1 MVKIGIVQMKTCE
14 NKEINISNA
23 ERGIKEC
30 VIKGAEIVILPE
42 IFNSP
47 YDTKKFREYSE
58 EKEGKSWT
66 FLSNI
71 SKQYKIIL
79 IGGSIP
85 EIDNGKVYN
94 TSFIFDEEGKQISRH
109 RKIHLF
115 DINIKNGQSFKES
128 DSLTA
133 GDSICVFNTKF
144 CKIGVCICF
153 DMRFP
158 ELSRLMVEKGAE
170 IIVVP
175 AAFNMTTGPAHWELM
190 FRQRAVDNQCFTIG
204 VAPARNKELSYI
216 SYANSIVVNPW
227 GKIVYLANEE
237 EKFDVIDI
245 NLKEVE
251 EIREQLPLL
260 SARRTDVYTLKEK
273 KKIKNEIKIA
283 DENEAFEIYYILDKA
298 REKLNKKGINQ
309 WSEGWDI
316 NNLKQKCK
324 MGCFYVLYNE
334 KGNIIGC
341 YCIEKNPNI
350 EWIEDKEFTY
360 LSSICLHPDYQ
371 GKGIGKKLIESSL
384 ENSTQIVYLDCWSE
398 NNKLKSFYK
407 DNGFKYIKDIKEK
420 EYFISIFKKE

>member
-1 MVKIGIVQMKTCE
+1 ME
-14 NKEINISNA
+14 
-23 ERGIKEC
+23 
-30 VIKGAEIVILPE
+30 LP
-42 IFNSP
+42 
-47 YDTKKFREYSE
+47 
-58 EKEGKSWT
+58 
-66 FLSNI
+66 L
-71 SKQYKIIL
+71 
-79 IGGSIP
+79 
-85 EIDNGKVYN
+85 
-94 TSFIFDEEGKQISRH
+94 
-109 RKIHLF
+109 
-115 DINIKNGQSFKES
+115 
-128 DSLTA
+128 
-133 GDSICVFNTKF
+133 
-144 CKIGVCICF
+144 
-153 DMRFP
+153 
-158 ELSRLMVEKGAE
+158 
-170 IIVVP
+170 
-175 AAFNMTTGPAHWELM
+175 
-190 FRQRAVDNQCFTIG
+190 
-204 VAPARNKELSYI
+204 ARNKELSYI

-371 GKGIGKKLIESSL
+371 GKGIGKKLI
-384 ENSTQIVYLDCWSE
+384 
-398 NNKLKSFYK
+398 
-407 DNGFKYIKDIKEK
+407 
-420 EYFISIFKKE
+420 